1 MCFDEDAI
9 PPVPQVPDAA
19 VESRY
24 LELTAADGNTFA
36 AFTAAPAGG
45 TRTAI
50 VILPDVRGL
59 YGFYTELAKRFAEN
73 GVRALVIDYYGRT
86 AGAARRE
93 SDFPYTEHM
102 AGLTPR
108 QLYADLS
115 AGIAHL
121 RSEEGG
127 AASAVLTVGF
137 CIGGR
142 LAVMAAAGRSD
153 LAGVI
158 GFYCWPA
165 DGPDGSPGPTSRA
178 ADLKA
183 PVLALMAGE
192 DPGIPPAHVKAFD
205 EALAEAGVDHE
216 VVTYP
221 GTPHSFFDAKRDAYA
236 DASADA
242 WDRVLRFVDRV
253 GAGWAPVRA
262 QDAGR
267 KGTGTH
273 TYGRNET
280 ACSLEG
286 QLNAVRPREV

>member
-9 PPVPQVPDAA
+9 PPVPIVPDS
-19 VESRY
+19 VTESRY
-24 LELTAADGNTFA
+24 LELTAEDGNTFA

-59 YGFYTELAKRFAEN
+59 YGFYTELAERFAEN
-73 GVRALVIDYYGRT
+73 GVRALVVDYYGRT
-86 AGAARRE
+86 AGVGKRE
-93 SDFPYTEHM
+93 KDFPYAEHM
-102 AGLTPR
+102 AKLRPR
-108 QLYADLS
+108 ELYADLS
-115 AGIAHL
+115 AAIAHL
-121 RSEEGG
+121 RSDEGG

-142 LAVMAAAGRSD
+142 LAVMAAAGNFD

-165 DGPDGSPGPTSRA
+165 DGPDGSAGPTGRA
-178 ADLKA
+178 ADLAA
-183 PVLALMAGE
+183 PVLALMAGD
-192 DPGIPPAHVKAFD
+192 DPGIPQAHVTAFD
-205 EALAEAGVDHE
+205 EALTEAGVDHE

-242 WDRVLRFVDRV
+242 WSRVLRFVDRV
-253 GAGWAPVRA
+253 GAP
-262 QDAGR
+262 
-267 KGTGTH
+267 
-273 TYGRNET
+273 
-280 ACSLEG
+280 
-286 QLNAVRPREV
+286 

>member
-9 PPVPQVPDAA
+9 PPVPQIPDSRI
-19 VESRY
+19 ESRY
-24 LELTAADGNTFA
+24 LELTAKDGNTFA
-36 AFTAAPAGG
+36 AFTAAPSGG
-45 TRTAI
+45 TQTAV

-86 AGAARRE
+86 AGVGKRE
-93 SDFPYTEHM
+93 KDFPYAEHM
-102 AGLTPR
+102 AKLSAR
-108 QLYADLS
+108 ELYADLS

-127 AASAVLTVGF
+127 AARAVLTAGF

-142 LAVMAAAGRSD
+142 LAVMAAAGRFD

-178 ADLKA
+178 ADLAA
-183 PVLALMAGE
+183 PVLALMAGD
-192 DPGIPPAHVKAFD
+192 DPGIPPAHVKAFE
-205 EALAEAGVDHE
+205 EALAGAGVDHE

-242 WDRVLRFVDRV
+242 WDRVLRFVARV
-253 GAGWAPVRA
+253 GAP
-262 QDAGR
+262 
-267 KGTGTH
+267 
-273 TYGRNET
+273 
-280 ACSLEG
+280 
-286 QLNAVRPREV
+286 

>member
-9 PPVPQVPDAA
+9 PPVPPIPDSAID
-19 VESRY
+19 SRY
-24 LELTAADGNTFA
+24 LELTANDGNTFA

-73 GVRALVIDYYGRT
+73 GVRALVVDYYGRT
-86 AGAARRE
+86 AGVGKRE
-93 SDFPYTEHM
+93 KDFPYAEHM
-102 AGLTPR
+102 AKLSPR
-108 QLYADLS
+108 ELYADLS
-115 AGIAHL
+115 AAVAHL

-142 LAVMAAAGRSD
+142 LAVMAAAGRFD

-165 DGPDGSPGPTSRA
+165 DGPDGSAGPTSRA
-178 ADLKA
+178 ADLAA

-192 DPGIPPAHVKAFD
+192 DPGIPPAHVTAFD
-205 EALAEAGVDHE
+205 EALTEAGVDHE

-242 WDRVLRFVDRV
+242 WNRVLRFVERV
-253 GAGWAPVRA
+253 GA
-262 QDAGR
+262 
-267 KGTGTH
+267 
-273 TYGRNET
+273 N
-280 ACSLEG
+280 
-286 QLNAVRPREV
+286 

>member
-9 PPVPQVPDAA
+9 PPVPQIPDAA

-253 GAGWAPVRA
+253 GAG
-262 QDAGR
+262 
-267 KGTGTH
+267 
-273 TYGRNET
+273 
-280 ACSLEG
+280 
-286 QLNAVRPREV
+286 